1 MVKISFQQVTAQ
13 KPEKENDGDK
23 EEIHMPYSQQDE
35 LVLPVRSKK
44 SSFSGLWCVVPGLV
58 IFLSGL
64 ILASVSTPCWIFY
77 SLNKFKCP
85 LLNLFHCRV
94 MYEDPL
100 FAPLLGRQ
108 ELEENVGIYLDD
120 NYEQISVPVPDFGS
134 SDPADIIHDFHRGLT
149 AYYDIALDKCYVI
162 ELNTTIVMP
171 PRSLWELLVNVKR
184 GMYLP
189 QTYIIQ
195 EEMVVTGRV
204 RNMRQL
210 GPFIHRLCYGKET
223 YRLRRRSSQK
233 RIEKRETRNCHSIR
247 HFENTFVVETK
258 ICDRLLL

>member
-1 MVKISFQQVTAQ
+1 FCNEKCGCRSSPSIINAHKFEIKGMVHPKN
-13 KPEKENDGDK
+13 ENK
-23 EEIHMPYSQQDE
+23 YVIPN
-35 LVLPVRSKK
+35 LVVIKRYCR
-44 SSFSGLWCVVPGLV
+44 FSL
-58 IFLSGL
+58 
-64 ILASVSTPCWIFY
+64 T
-77 SLNKFKCP
+77 
-85 LLNLFHCRV
+85 
-94 MYEDPL
+94 
-100 FAPLLGRQ
+100 Q
-108 ELEENVGIYLDD
+108 
-120 NYEQISVPVPDFGS
+120 
-134 SDPADIIHDFHRGLT
+134 GLT

-171 PRSLWELLVNVKR
+171 PRNLWELLVNVKR

-210 GPFIHRLCYGKET
+210 GPFIHRLCYGKEI
-223 YRLRRRSSQK
+223 YRLRRRSGQ
-233 RIEKRETRNCHSIR
+233 RRVDKRETRNCHSIR